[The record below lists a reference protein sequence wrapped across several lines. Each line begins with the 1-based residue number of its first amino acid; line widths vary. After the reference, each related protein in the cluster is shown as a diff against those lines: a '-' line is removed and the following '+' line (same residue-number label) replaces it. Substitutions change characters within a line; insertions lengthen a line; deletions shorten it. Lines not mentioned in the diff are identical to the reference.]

1 MELVV
6 KKIIEAKDV
15 SKFTMQRMA
24 HVLME
29 APADFDYC
37 QSFPPFSKTRE
48 FLQTQPKTVRAR
60 FKRECYKWPIYT
72 RRRTKWLLGLPL
84 D

>member
-6 KKIIEAKDV
+6 QKIIEAKDV
-15 SKFTMQRMA
+15 SKLSMQRLVYVIMD
-24 HVLME
+24 
-29 APADFDYC
+29 APADFDAC
-37 QSFPPFSKTRE
+37 QSFSPFAKTRE
-48 FLQTQPKTVRAR
+48 FLAAQPKTVHAR